1 MAVFHP
7 ITQNTTTCGIT
18 AESELGATSME
29 HKRFW
34 VLAICVGLLLMLAPS
49 AIAQDTTSRDLNGI
63 SPQNHKYFIT
73 TLGGAA
79 AGAGLGFLL
88 GGGLKTAKLA
98 LIGGGGASAWFLH
111 THPYT
116 LGRVH
121 DWAMVG
127 SGTALG
133 MGIGWTICDCDH
145 GLIAGTLLGG
155 GGTAV
160 WEALKNDRAAR
171 NAYNRTTNKTKKDNR
186 KERQNAYN
194 TGKQQ

>member
-1 MAVFHP
+1 M
-7 ITQNTTTCGIT
+7 Q
-18 AESELGATSME
+18 
-29 HKRFW
+29 HKKFW
-34 VLAICVGLLLMLAPS
+34 VLAVCLGLFMMMGS
-49 AIAQDTTSRDLNGI
+49 AALAQDMSSRDLNGI
-63 SPQNHKYFIT
+63 NPQNHKYIIT

-111 THPYT
+111 THPYS
-116 LGRVH
+116 LGRFH

-127 SGTALG
+127 SGTSLG

-145 GLIAGTLLGG
+145 GLVAGTLLGG

-160 WEALKNDRAAR
+160 WEALKNDRAAH
-171 NAYNRTTNKTKKDNR
+171 NAYNRATDKTKKAR
-186 KERQNAYN
+186 KRDRQNAYN
-194 TGKQQ
+194 TGTRQQ